1 MHRADLTHPNQS
13 LQEKLEALYALN
25 RHTPIDLGF
34 RPPYVALLE
43 QLGNPQEHLPPIIHV
58 AGTNGKGSTL
68 AMMRSMLESGGYTVH
83 AYTSPHLVS
92 FNERIVLGG
101 QPIADDL
108 LEGLIDEAL
117 VLNAD
122 APITFFEVTTAIAF
136 KAFSEAKADLLLLET
151 GLGGRLDST
160 NIISKPAV
168 SVITRISLD
177 HTEFLGPTYQDIA
190 REKAGIMKY
199 DTPCIVGI
207 QGAEGLENGVMNSF
221 VDASVD
227 KNVALFCAGKDWSC
241 EPEGAGDMIFKTA
254 DGSSLHLPP
263 PDLPGAHQIENAGAA
278 LAALHV
284 LRDQFPLTEKAMAEG
299 LRNVRWPARLQRI
312 DTGPLAALL
321 PAGWELWLD
330 GGHNDSAGAA
340 LGVQAAAWQAQDGKA
355 LHLICGMKG
364 DKDPAAFLAPL
375 APYLAS
381 FTPTAPDGV
390 GKAARPED
398 MAGALDKQR
407 TAILPETQDFSA
419 AVRGIVSEG
428 QGPGR
433 ILICGSLYLAQKVLK
448 DL

>member
-1 MHRADLTHPNQS
+1 MHRADLTHPNSS
-13 LQEKLEALYALN
+13 LQDKLEALYALS

-43 QLGNPQEHLPPIIHV
+43 QLGNPQEHLPPVIHV
-58 AGTNGKGSTL
+58 AGTNGKGSCV
-68 AMMRSMLESGGYTVH
+68 AMMRSMLEAGGYSVH

-92 FNERIVLGG
+92 FNERVVLGG
-101 QPIADDL
+101 RPIEDDL
-108 LEGLIDEAL
+108 LEKLIDEAL
-117 VLNAD
+117 ALNAG
-122 APITFFEVTTAIAF
+122 APITFFEITTAIAF
-136 KAFSEAKADLLLLET
+136 KAFSEAKADLLLLEV

-177 HTEFLGPTYQDIA
+177 HTEFLGPTYQNIA

-199 DTPCIVGI
+199 DTPCIIGV
-207 QGAEGLENGVMNSF
+207 QGVEGLENGVMNSF
-221 VDASVD
+221 VDVSVD

-241 EPEGAGDMIFKTA
+241 EPEGYEGMIFTTA
-254 DGSSLHLPP
+254 SGSSIKLPR
-263 PDLPGAHQIENAGAA
+263 PDLPGVHQIENAGAA
-278 LAALHV
+278 LAALYTI
-284 LRDQFPLTEKAMAEG
+284 RNRFPLTEAAMAEG

-312 DTGPLAALL
+312 ESGPLVALL
-321 PAGWELWLD
+321 PPGWELWLD

-340 LGVQAAAWQAQDGKA
+340 LGVQAASWKVQDGKE

-364 DKDPAAFLAPL
+364 DKDPGAFLAPL

-390 GKAARPED
+390 GKAAEAENMIRV
-398 MAGALDKQR
+398 LNTTVYHQ
-407 TAILPETQDFSA
+407 TQDFAA
-419 AVRGIVSEG
+419 AVRGIVAG
-428 QGPGR
+428 AAGPGR
-433 ILICGSLYLAQKVLK
+433 ILVCGSLYLAQKVLK